1 MAIAIGVLMAKR
13 NIKERIRIS
22 VVTTRPFEF
31 IDQESEA
38 VDQEDQTTERDDT
51 KNNPFRDI

>member
-13 NIKERIRIS
+13 NIKEKIKIS
-22 VVTTRPFEF
+22 AVTIRPFDF

-38 VDQEDQTTERDDT
+38 VNQEDQTTERDDT
-51 KNNPFRDI
+51 KNNPFGDI